1 MLALGITLIL
11 IGMAMMYPLS
21 NEIDRYFIQPN
32 RFVGVGLCLVVLFAG
47 FIGGGYYGLLCVSI
61 VQ

>member
-11 IGMAMMYPLS
+11 IGAVMMYPLS

-32 RFVGVGLCLVVLFAG
+32 RFVGVGLSLVVLFAG
-47 FIGGGYYGLLCVSI
+47 FIGGGYYCLLCVSI